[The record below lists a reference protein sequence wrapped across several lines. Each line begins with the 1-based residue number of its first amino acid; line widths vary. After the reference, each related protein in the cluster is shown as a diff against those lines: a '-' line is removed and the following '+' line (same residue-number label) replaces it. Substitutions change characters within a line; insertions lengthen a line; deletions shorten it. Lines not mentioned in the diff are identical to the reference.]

1 MPAISCSPIAS
12 GEIGFRGRAIV
23 PGPLRTRVAATFGVA
38 PLVEAPFLDVL
49 LTATPFVAGEPSEPA
64 GAARREA
71 FRAGRA
77 AGTVS
82 AGRSARVRGATIVL
96 EV

>member
-1 MPAISCSPIAS
+1 M
-12 GEIGFRGRAIV
+12 
-23 PGPLRTRVAATFGVA
+23 AAGFGV
-38 PLVEAPFLDVL
+38 EPFVVV
-49 LTATPFVAGEPSEPA
+49 PFVAAPFNAASTLAAAPLALVRDRVGGEPSDPA

-82 AGRSARVRGATIVL
+82 AGRSARVRGATIVH